1 MDFACEPFVRPHLPC
16 SGCCSPTPARLG
28 VIDIDVDGGS
38 LGKGRMSCGF
48 WGITG
53 VSKTRMCG
61 ERGTWLTTVAWAL
74 YKTYGRMS
82 GSIGVAGVS
91 RVEVAGEALE
101 SDADLPRGR
110 H

>member
-1 MDFACEPFVRPHLPC
+1 VGL
-16 SGCCSPTPARLG
+16 
-28 VIDIDVDGGS
+28 GGS
-38 LGKGRMSCGF
+38 RAFRRQGCVVEG
-48 WGITG
+48 
-53 VSKTRMCG
+53 
-61 ERGTWLTTVAWAL
+61 TVAWAL

-91 RVEVAGEALE
+91 RVEVAGEALK